1 MTEKQKNVNLY
12 QWIVIQYAVHLIKI
26 AKHYRV
32 ALTVHDSI
40 VCCVKEDDAEQA
52 KQDIEMYMRWV
63 PDWAEGLP
71 LDCEAF
77 VGRSYGECE

>member
-1 MTEKQKNVNLY
+1 
-12 QWIVIQYAVHLIKI
+12 
-26 AKHYRV
+26 
-32 ALTVHDSI
+32 
-40 VCCVKEDDAEQA
+40 
-52 KQDIEMYMRWV
+52 MYMRWV